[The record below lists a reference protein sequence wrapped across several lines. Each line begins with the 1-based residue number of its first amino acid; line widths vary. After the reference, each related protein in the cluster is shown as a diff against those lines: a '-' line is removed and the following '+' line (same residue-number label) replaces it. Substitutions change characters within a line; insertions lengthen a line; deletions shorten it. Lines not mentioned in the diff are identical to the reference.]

1 MSTQFHA
8 TTTASIARLGATPQ
22 SAIAIAARL
31 PGCRRALHR
40 WLAAAFCI
48 AAPVMAQ
55 AAGGVTTDPVALT
68 RTYHGSDGSAFTT
81 REVGNT
87 IVGFSED
94 LSGQRAFVFN
104 GTRSGFTISGTYY
117 AVPAGANTATG
128 PLVLT
133 YANGGSTLTRTGGD
147 DIGPPYWLAKL
158 PSAFSYPKERA
169 ARFQSLSSND
179 LDGVF
184 KAGDGTRAYVRQY
197 GSQVVYVAERF
208 ADANAARPTY
218 STLVIAQ
225 RGADGALNG
234 FFYDLPKQTAP
245 LRAGRMGGQA
255 YGKPRQ
261 FTQGTMVSPITTWTT
276 FSADYAVDFD
286 RFAQEI
292 TERLTPVVVGFNYAI
307 ARNGELVRSGAG
319 GARRAVTATNGL
331 GAPVPYT
338 AYTVIE
344 ISSTTKIVTLVAV
357 LKALRQRGISVDS
370 PVSPYLPATWARG
383 TGMNT
388 VTFRQLLSHG
398 MKPTVGNGMFKPN
411 DCGTD
416 FYGCLRDAVAT
427 GMNAACRLR
436 QHPLRDLPRHPAV
449 RARPAGHGATVR
461 DREPRDGAQRVLQ
474 HGVPGRDPQPAGAGR
489 RDGGFRLPGGI
500 EQRLRLHWGTPP
512 TNENAPTGSEDDY
525 LHAGP
530 GGLKMSS
537 REFAQFLSRLEKG
550 ELLSAADLATAKAI
564 GFGGTGPIDGPSGV
578 GPVWGKNGGSGGR
591 ASQAMVFPGVEVFIT
606 QNSTGNAAQ
615 TNNSDDVDPGLASRA
630 GQRGELRLAPCRC
643 CLQRQRRAGAA
654 TRMRGWRASTQ
665 SSSASSASR

>member
-55 AAGGVTTDPVALT
+55 AAGGVTTDPVTLT

-117 AVPAGANTATG
+117 TVPAGANTATG

-147 DIGPPYWLAKL
+147 DVGASNWLAKL

-169 ARFQSLSSND
+169 ARFQSLSAQD

-184 KAGDGTRAYVRQY
+184 KGSDGSRAYVRQY

-208 ADANAARPTY
+208 ADADATRPTY

-225 RGADGALNG
+225 RDANGLLNG
-234 FFYDLPKQTAP
+234 FYYDLPKQRPRCAP
-245 LRAGRMGGQA
+245 AGWAARA

-292 TERLTPVVVGFNYAI
+292 TDRLTPFVVGFNYAI

-319 GARRAVTATNGL
+319 GARRAVTAINGL

-344 ISSTTKIVTLVAV
+344 TSSTTKTVTLVAV

-370 PVSPYLPATWARG
+370 PVSPFLPANW
-383 TGMNT
+383 
-388 VTFRQLLSHG
+388 
-398 MKPTVGNGMFKPN
+398 
-411 DCGTD
+411 C
-416 FYGCLRDAVAT
+416 
-427 GMNAACRLR
+427 AA
-436 QHPLRDLPRHPAV
+436 
-449 RARPAGHGATVR
+449 
-461 DREPRDGAQRVLQ
+461 
-474 HGVPGRDPQPAGAGR
+474 PG
-489 RDGGFRLPGGI
+489 
-500 EQRLRLHWGTPP
+500 
-512 TNENAPTGSEDDY
+512 
-525 LHAGP
+525 
-530 GGLKMSS
+530 
-537 REFAQFLSRLEKG
+537 
-550 ELLSAADLATAKAI
+550 
-564 GFGGTGPIDGPSGV
+564 
-578 GPVWGKNGGSGGR
+578 
-591 ASQAMVFPGVEVFIT
+591 
-606 QNSTGNAAQ
+606 
-615 TNNSDDVDPGLASRA
+615 
-630 GQRGELRLAPCRC
+630 
-643 CLQRQRRAGAA
+643 
-654 TRMRGWRASTQ
+654 
-665 SSSASSASR
+665 